1 MYAVGESYRAFVA
14 CRHGSE
20 IFASIEWKFTQNSVR
35 GSIAVDFA
43 DQSPVQQSNPL
54 HNEPVALVPQ
64 KDFAPS

>member
-1 MYAVGESYRAFVA
+1 MQLEKATELLLPADTDQRYLLPLNG
-14 CRHGSE
+14 
-20 IFASIEWKFTQNSVR
+20 NSVR

-43 DQSPVQQSNPL
+43 DQSAVQQSNPL